1 MSNRHRVERGALRFS
16 AIALAAVCASLVVAS
31 AGGASETWLVAS
43 LWGTGLASML
53 CAFAACRVDP
63 DVGDNPEYFASLGR
77 GLRQEWHR
85 DKSSS

>member
-1 MSNRHRVERGALRFS
+1 MRFS
-16 AIALAAVCASLVVAS
+16 AIALAGVCASLLVAS
-31 AGGASETWLVAS
+31 ASGASETWLVAS
-43 LWGTGLASML
+43 LWGSGLASML

-77 GLRQEWHR
+77 ALRQEWRR